1 MKEYEAKKEILR
13 LFYGD
18 EGEYL
23 SGEDISN
30 KLGFSRAGVWKYI
43 SKLREAGYVI
53 DAVPHLGYRLKSAPD
68 KLYGY
73 DISSGI
79 RSGIFCQEP
88 IFHIETTSS
97 TNEKAYELAEKGAP
111 EGAIVIAEG
120 QTGGKGRMGRKW
132 VSPKKGGVYMSVILR
147 PKMDLD
153 EIPSVTLIAG
163 TAIIDAIEK
172 ACGIKAGM
180 KWPNDIMIEGKKV
193 CGVLTE
199 IKAQPDMVD
208 FLVLGIGVNVNTPED
223 KLPPEAT
230 SLKAHTDK
238 DISRVAFVRELLFS
252 LDKTYSLFKNK
263 GFKALR
269 SKCREKSV
277 VLGSRVKIMEHNRST
292 EGLAEDIDDKGALI
306 LKSDSGKTQRIFSGD
321 VTLCRPVKNT
331 EGKKH

>member
-43 SKLREAGYVI
+43 NKLREAGYVI

-132 VSPKKGGVYMSVILR
+132 VSPKKGAEPSTLR
-147 PKMDLD
+147 T
-153 EIPSVTLIAG
+153 TLG
-163 TAIIDAIEK
+163 
-172 ACGIKAGM
+172 CM
-180 KWPNDIMIEGKKV
+180 
-193 CGVLTE
+193 
-199 IKAQPDMVD
+199 
-208 FLVLGIGVNVNTPED
+208 IGVFNEKTWRQCWPTSSRGD
-223 KLPPEAT
+223 RLP
-230 SLKAHTDK
+230 L
-238 DISRVAFVRELLFS
+238 
-252 LDKTYSLFKNK
+252 
-263 GFKALR
+263 
-269 SKCREKSV
+269 
-277 VLGSRVKIMEHNRST
+277 
-292 EGLAEDIDDKGALI
+292 GLA
-306 LKSDSGKTQRIFSGD
+306 
-321 VTLCRPVKNT
+321 
-331 EGKKH
+331 